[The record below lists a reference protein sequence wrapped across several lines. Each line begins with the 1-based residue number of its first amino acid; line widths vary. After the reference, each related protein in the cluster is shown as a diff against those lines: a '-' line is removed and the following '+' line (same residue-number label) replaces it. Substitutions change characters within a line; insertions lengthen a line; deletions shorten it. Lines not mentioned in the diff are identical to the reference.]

1 MNWTKTSAIAETLSS
16 VAILI
21 TLVYLVVEIGQN
33 TSALEASSRQAS
45 LDGDVQWLYQAVNAP
60 ELWTDM
66 VNPDMTLEEKNR
78 LGAYLSAFMR
88 IRERDWLQYN
98 AGALDE
104 RTWLTYQN
112 SISFMLA
119 LEQARNWWDFI
130 SEQIYDLEFVEY
142 VNSSLEDVPI
152 VTQFPVFD

>member
-1 MNWTKTSAIAETLSS
+1 MNWTKASAIAEILSS

-45 LDGDVQWLYQAVNAP
+45 LDADVQWLYQVTNAP
-60 ELWTDM
+60 ELWT
-66 VNPDMTLEEKNR
+66 NAFNANMTDAEKTS
-78 LGAYLSAFMR
+78 LMAYLSAFMR
-88 IRERDWLQYN
+88 MRELEWLQYQ

-112 SISFMLA
+112 SVSVLLA
-119 LEQARNWWDFI
+119 WEQNRNWWDFI
-130 SEQIYDLEFVEY
+130 AEQIFDLEFVEY

-152 VTQFPVFD
+152 VTQMPLFD